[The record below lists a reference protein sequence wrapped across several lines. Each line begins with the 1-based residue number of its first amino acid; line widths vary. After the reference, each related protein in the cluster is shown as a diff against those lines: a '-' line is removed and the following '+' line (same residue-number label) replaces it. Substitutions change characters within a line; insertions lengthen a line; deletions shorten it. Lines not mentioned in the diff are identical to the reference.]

1 MVILIRFI
9 LVSLIIYLLFRSF
22 IRFFAE
28 EADDAHRKNEKQYN
42 DTGSKAKGVSKE
54 VGEYVDYEEIKD

>member
-1 MVILIRFI
+1 MTLLIRFI
-9 LVSLIIYLLFRSF
+9 LVSIIIYLIFRSF

-28 EADDAHRKNEKQYN
+28 EADASGRKNEKHY
-42 DTGSKAKGVSKE
+42 DDHRSKAKGVSKE

>member
-1 MVILIRFI
+1 MTILIRFI
-9 LVSLIIYLLFRSF
+9 LVSIIIYLIFRSF

-28 EADDAHRKNEKQYN
+28 EADASRKKNEKQY
-42 DTGSKAKGVSKE
+42 DDHGSKTKGVSKE